1 MRAMQSKPAT
11 SPAKSARPPR
21 SRAGSSKQQ
30 LSVATVAIIA
40 VILIAL
46 IGAGAWLLLRGE
58 AARPSAVTI
67 QIEPAPESVFINGE
81 RMLYPEAGAFELPA
95 GDHLL
100 EVAVPGYALL
110 EVPFS
115 VEAARPNAY
124 EFALDVLPGVLSVR
138 ANTPSEIRID
148 DAVIGT
154 TPLDGVELE
163 PGSYTLSA
171 DGGGDFQPHEETLEI
186 KGYRERQA
194 VEIELVRS
202 WSWVS
207 VTSVP
212 PGARVLD
219 ERDQLVGLAGQ
230 PIKVHAR
237 EAPYEWTLSG
247 GPAFEPVALSFN
259 VEADKDLDL
268 GQFEIDLKHA
278 SIKVESLPHGLT
290 IAVNGRVTEH
300 KTPHIFSVP
309 PGRDYTIGL
318 RSADYEKVAK
328 TLTPEP
334 GRNYE
339 VKLEPVAKTGR
350 VHIESVPRGVKV
362 FHGQELLGLTP
373 LELER
378 DAGEHSF
385 IFQRLGYLDSDA
397 KVTVRPDR
405 ETELNITMK
414 RAQ

>member
-1 MRAMQSKPAT
+1 MKSKQT
-11 SPAKSARPPR
+11 TDSAKSTRHPR
-21 SRAGSSKQQ
+21 SRGAQSKQQ
-30 LSVATVAIIA
+30 VPLA
-40 VILIAL
+40 VLVLLGVVLFAL
-46 IGAGAWLLLRGE
+46 IGAGAWLLLRGGP
-58 AARPSAVTI
+58 AKPSAVTI
-67 QIEPAPESVFINGE
+67 LLQPSPEAVFINGE
-81 RMLYPEAGAFELPA
+81 RMAYSEGGAFELPV

-100 EVAVPGYALL
+100 EVALPGYALL

-124 EFALDVLPGVLSVR
+124 DFALDVLPGVLSVR
-138 ANTPSEIRID
+138 ANAPAEIRID

-154 TPLDGVELE
+154 TPLDAVELE

-171 DGGGDFQPHEETLEI
+171 EGGEDFQPHEQALEI

-207 VTSVP
+207 ITSVP

-230 PIKVHAR
+230 PMKVHAR

-259 VEADKDLDL
+259 VEADKDLNLGKFELDL
-268 GQFEIDLKHA
+268 QHA
-278 SIKVESLPHGLT
+278 SIKVESVPHGLV

-300 KTPHIFSVP
+300 TTPHIFSVP

-318 RSADYEKVAK
+318 RSADHEEVSEIVS
-328 TLTPEP
+328 PEP
-334 GRNYE
+334 GRDYE
-339 VKLEPVAKTGR
+339 VMLEPVAKTGR
-350 VHIESVPRGVKV
+350 IKIESVPRGVKV
-362 FHGQELLGLTP
+362 FHGRELLGLTP

-378 DAGEHSF
+378 EAGEHSF

-405 ETELNITMK
+405 EAELNITMK